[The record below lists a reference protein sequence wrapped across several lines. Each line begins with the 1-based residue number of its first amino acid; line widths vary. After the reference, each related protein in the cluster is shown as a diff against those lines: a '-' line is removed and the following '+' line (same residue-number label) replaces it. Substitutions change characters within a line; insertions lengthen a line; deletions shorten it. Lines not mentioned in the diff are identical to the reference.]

1 MKMILTMLLLLMTV
15 LAKAQDPDY
24 PAAPPAP
31 SNIVTAEYFIDTDPG
46 FGNGVPVVTGT
57 GPVIAG
63 IGVSINTSGLTNG
76 IHRLGLRSRNSDGSW
91 SHTLTEEFLVN
102 FDPAYPSPPAA
113 ASSIVTAEYFIDTD
127 PGFGNGIPLTTGTGQ
142 NLAGITAS
150 LNTTGLGNGTHTL
163 GIRSKNNDG
172 SWSHT
177 NIQDFL
183 VDDDFAYPP
192 SPAAPGNI
200 TYAEYFFDTDPGFG
214 NGTGIAITPGVD
226 LNNINFAANTSSLAD
241 GPHTLFIRSFDD
253 WSITNYVSFLK
264 GSPLPLDFISFSA
277 VASGNDVLLT
287 WQTEN
292 EINTSHVDIEWSR
305 NGQDFIK
312 IATEIAANTPGLHQ
326 YRYLHLS
333 PGEGR
338 LYYRLKQVDQNS
350 VFKYSNTAVVNMNK
364 AQKALLYPNPASDI
378 ITLKNIN
385 AADIS
390 FIQLLDVH
398 GRQMML
404 APVITGLQCDIS
416 GLSNGSYL
424 LRVQKKD
431 GTAEVIPFI
440 KLKK

>member
-24 PAAPPAP
+24 PATPPTP
-31 SNIVTAEYFIDTDPG
+31 SDIVTAEYFIDTDPG
-46 FGNGVPVVTGT
+46 FGNGIALITGN
-57 GPVIAG
+57 GIDLAG
-63 IGVSINTSGLTNG
+63 ILASVNTTSLSNGV
-76 IHRLGLRSRNSDGSW
+76 HRLGLRSRNSKGSW
-91 SHTLTEEFLVN
+91 SHTLIEEFLVN
-102 FDPAYPSPPAA
+102 FDPAYPSSPAA
-113 ASSIVTAEYFIDTD
+113 ASNIVTAEYFIDTD

-142 NLAGITAS
+142 NLADTMAS
-150 LNTTGLGNGTHTL
+150 LNTTGLANGTHTL

-200 TYAEYFFDTDPGFG
+200 THAEYFFDTDPGFG
-214 NGTGIAITPGVD
+214 NGTGIIITPGVD
-226 LNNINFAANTSSLAD
+226 LNNINFTANTSSLPD

-292 EINTSHVDIEWSR
+292 EINTSHFDIEWSR
-305 NGQDFIK
+305 NGQDFTK
-312 IATEIAANTPGLHQ
+312 IAAETSANTSGLHQ

-338 LYYRLKQVDQNS
+338 LYYRLKQVDQNN
-350 VFKYSNTAVVNMNK
+350 VFKYSNTAVVNMSK
-364 AQKALLYPNPASDI
+364 TQKALLYPNPANDL

-390 FIQLLDVH
+390 LIQLLDMH
-398 GRQMML
+398 GRQMMQTY
-404 APVITGLQCDIS
+404 VVTGLQYDIS
-416 GLSNGSYL
+416 GLGNGSYL

>member
-1 MKMILTMLLLLMTV
+1 MKMILTTLLLLMAV
-15 LAKAQDPDY
+15 LTKAQDPDY

-31 SNIVTAEYFIDTDPG
+31 SNIV
-46 FGNGVPVVTGT
+46 V
-57 GPVIAG
+57 
-63 IGVSINTSGLTNG
+63 
-76 IHRLGLRSRNSDGSW
+76 
-91 SHTLTEEFLVN
+91 
-102 FDPAYPSPPAA
+102 
-113 ASSIVTAEYFIDTD
+113 AEYFIDTD
-127 PGFGNGIPLTTGTGQ
+127 PGFGNGIVLTTGNGIDLAGILGSVNTTSLSNGVHRLGIRSRNGDGSWSHTVIEEFLVNFDPVYPPPPAAASGIVTAEYFIDTDPGLGNGTPLTTGTGQ
-142 NLAGITAS
+142 NLADILAS
-150 LNTTGLGNGTHTL
+150 LNTTVLGAGTHTL

-172 SWSHT
+172 NWSLT
-177 NIQDFL
+177 NVQNFL
-183 VDDDFAYPP
+183 VDENFSYPP
-192 SPAAPGNI
+192 APAAPGNI

-214 NGTGIAITPGVD
+214 NGTSIALTPGVD

-292 EINTSHVDIEWSR
+292 EVNTSHFEIEWSR

-312 IATEIAANTPGLHQ
+312 TGVETSANTPGRHQ

-338 LYYRLKQVDQNS
+338 LYYRLKQVDRNNG
-350 VFKYSNTAVVNMNK
+350 FKYSNTAMVTLNNV
-364 AQKALLYPNPASDI
+364 QKTLLYPNPANDL

-385 AADIS
+385 PADIS
-390 FIQLLDVH
+390 FVQLLDMQ
-398 GRQMML
+398 GRQMMQL
-404 APVITGLQCDIS
+404 HVITGLQYDIS

-440 KLKK
+440 KIKK